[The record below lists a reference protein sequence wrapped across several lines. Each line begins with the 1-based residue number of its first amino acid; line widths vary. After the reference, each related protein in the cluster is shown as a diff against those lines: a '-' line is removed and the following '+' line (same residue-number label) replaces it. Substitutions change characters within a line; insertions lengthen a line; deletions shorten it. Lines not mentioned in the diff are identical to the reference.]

1 MGMGPRKHYDRSDQM
16 RYELL
21 RDMVHGIRPLSDAG
35 PSGSF
40 SKRPRVESHIHCSMA
55 VHRPATAIRLCVR
68 RPRLADASCDIMANE
83 AEKAGVGRTEKS
95 SRWYSVCYGSCRVT
109 NS

>member
-83 AEKAGVGRTEKS
+83 AEKAGIGRTEKS
-95 SRWYSVCYGSCRVT
+95 SR
-109 NS
+109 